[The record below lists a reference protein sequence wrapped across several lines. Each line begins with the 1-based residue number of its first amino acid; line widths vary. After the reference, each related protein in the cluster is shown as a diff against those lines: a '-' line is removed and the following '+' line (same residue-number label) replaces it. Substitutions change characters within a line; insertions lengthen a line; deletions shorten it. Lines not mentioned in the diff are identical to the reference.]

1 VTLLAGRYRLE
12 SLLGRGGMGEVYRAV
27 DTADGRVVAVKVLPA
42 AADRHHADR
51 MRREARV
58 VADLAGPHIVELLDA
73 GDDDG
78 RVYLAMRLVDGTDLR
93 RLLAGG
99 RLDPARAV
107 DILTQ
112 AADALDTA
120 HANGI
125 VHRDVKPANILLG
138 EDGTAYLT
146 DFGIAHPLDPEA
158 TRMTVTG
165 GYVGS
170 LDYIAP
176 EQLRGLDVTGT
187 ADVYSLTC
195 VLYECLTGRVPFPGA
210 GPAAKLA
217 AQLNSTPPAPSVFDP
232 RIPPALDLV
241 VATGMDKD
249 PHRRFGTA
257 GQLMAAAGAA
267 MTQPTQRTMPVPQG
281 DPALPGQ
288 QVIMRAIVA
297 ASAHDRP
304 GTGTD
309 LCPYP
314 GLRSFGTGDAAW
326 FHGRDPEVTDLLV
339 RLSGQLS
346 TGGPLVVVGAS
357 GTGKSSLLVAGLLPA
372 LDRAAETKWPRV
384 VLTPGDRP
392 VDTLAARLAG
402 VIHVDP
408 ATIAASIRTDRA
420 ASGPPASGPT
430 EQRRRP
436 GAKRPAPSSA
446 GREDAGYRPA
456 SRRAE
461 RGSPTPFGVCRIAA
475 ERVAEDGARLVL
487 VVDQFEQLFTD
498 GADPRERLAF
508 VTALAHAWPAL
519 VILSVRADFVPDC
532 IALEPLRASLDT
544 PFVVGPLGSEQLRQ
558 VITLPAEQAG
568 LVVEDGLVE
577 RLISDVGARDGLA
590 ENPLPRLAHALRAT
604 WQNRRG
610 NVLTLRGYQATGG
623 VDRAVAVTAD
633 QLYGQLT
640 PYGAAAMRATL
651 LRLVRVLPDG
661 GLVRR
666 LAARAELDEH
676 VLPALVDARLVS
688 VDDEGVRLSHDA
700 LLVAWPRLRAWVDAE
715 RADLLLRQ
723 RLDEAVTNWVDSGRE
738 RGDLYRGTRLQA
750 ALEWAGTH
758 VLTPPQR
765 DFLRAGERAQRRST
779 RRLRAVV
786 AALAVLLVASLAAS
800 AVAYYQARVSDD
812 RLADAES
819 RRLATLSDQYVD
831 TWPEQSQLLAAA
843 AWRRA
848 PTRQAREALLAAPN
862 QRLDTVLHGHDGPVQ
877 TVAFSPDGRFLA
889 SGGVDHTVRLWDL
902 STRRGR
908 VLFTARDAVNTV
920 AFSPNGRELAVASTD
935 ERLYLVRVATGAV
948 TRRIDHGAPV
958 VGVAYSPDGRR
969 VVTTNGT
976 PRLWNTATGRQL
988 GGPLLGAEDIVT
1000 SVVFTKDGQEVIG
1013 GGLDGT
1019 IRVWRAADQT
1029 LVRTIV
1035 TGGKVCQF
1043 VAYDPDRNV
1052 VACRLGTAI
1061 GRWDL
1066 ATGERV
1072 GSLLTGHT
1080 DTVADLAFGHG
1091 GQVLA
1096 SASSDRTVRLWYLAT
1111 GQQIGEPMRASDDD
1125 TFRIAFSPDSSRLAV
1140 ASGDG
1145 DVVLWRPELPVAA
1158 GKAETA
1164 DISLDG
1170 RLVAFASQEAG
1181 TVTVWD
1187 VARRRRE
1194 RVLRCPSA
1202 GAPVFSRDGTRIAA
1216 PCDDGLAVWQADG
1229 TEVARFGNL
1238 DAVAVAFSPDGR
1250 TLAVSST
1257 RGGDVDRGRLSL
1269 VSLSFS
1275 GAGARELWR
1284 SGKGRLVWSLAF
1296 SQSGDRLAAG
1306 TLGGEVRLWDV
1317 AGGRQIGGPF
1327 KGHVDGVQSVAFQ
1340 PHGNLLASAGWD
1352 NTVRLWDLDRHLPV
1366 SVPLVEHT
1374 DRPITLSFSPD
1385 GRRLASAGWDGVPL
1399 VWNVADRSV
1408 YAALHDQ
1415 GSVQAIRF
1423 VGGHDLVGTGPNG
1436 LVTRWDI
1443 DPASALADVC
1453 GRLSSLDGDQWRQFA
1468 PGVEYV
1474 AQC

>member
-12 SLLGRGGMGEVYRAV
+12 GLLGRGGMGEVYRAV
-27 DTADGRVVAVKVLPA
+27 DTSDGQVVAVKVLPA
-42 AADRHHADR
+42 AAGHQHADR
-51 MRREARV
+51 MRREAQV
-58 VADLAGPHIVELLDA
+58 VASLAGPHIVELLDA

-78 RVYLAMRLVDGTDLR
+78 RVYLAMRLVDGADLR

-112 AADALDTA
+112 VAEALDTA

-125 VHRDVKPANILLG
+125 VHRDVKPSNILLS

-146 DFGIAHPLDPEA
+146 DFGIARPLDPEV
-158 TRMTVTG
+158 TKMTVTG

-195 VLYECLTGRVPFPGA
+195 VLYECLTGNVPFPGA
-210 GPAAKLA
+210 EPAAKLA
-217 AQLNSTPPAPSVFDP
+217 AQLNSKPPAPSVFDP

-257 GQLMAAAGAA
+257 GQLMAAAEAA
-267 MTQPTQRTMPVPQG
+267 LSQPSQRTMPVLYG

-297 ASAHDRP
+297 ASAHENP

-314 GLRSFGTGDAAW
+314 GLRSFGTSDAAW
-326 FHGRDPEVTDLLV
+326 FHGRGTEVTDLLV

-346 TGGPLVVVGAS
+346 AGGPLVVVGAS
-357 GTGKSSLLVAGLLPA
+357 GIGKSSLLVAGLFPA
-372 LDRAAETKWPRV
+372 LDEAAETKWPRV

-408 ATIAASIRTDRA
+408 TTIATSIRQQ
-420 ASGPPASGPT
+420 PA
-430 EQRRRP
+430 R
-436 GAKRPAPSSA
+436 
-446 GREDAGYRPA
+446 
-456 SRRAE
+456 
-461 RGSPTPFGVCRIAA
+461 FGELCRTAA
-475 ERVAEDGARLVL
+475 ERVAKDGARLVL

-532 IALEPLRASLDT
+532 IALEPLRATLDT
-544 PFVVGPLGSEQLRQ
+544 PFVVGPLSTDQLRQ

-604 WQNRRG
+604 WQNRWG

-633 QLYGQLT
+633 QLYGQLN
-640 PYGAAAMRATL
+640 PYGEAAMRASL

-666 LAARAELDEH
+666 LAARDELDEH

-723 RLDEAVTNWVDSGRE
+723 RLDEAVTNWADSGRE

-750 ALEWAGTH
+750 ALEWAVTH
-758 VLTPPQR
+758 VLTSPQR
-765 DFLRAGERAQRRST
+765 DFLKSSERSQRRST
-779 RRLRAVV
+779 RRLRAVA

-800 AVAYYQARVSDD
+800 AVAYYQAQVSDD

-819 RRLATLSDQYVD
+819 RRLATLSDQYLD

-848 PTRQAREALLAAPN
+848 KTRQAREALLATQN
-862 QRLDTVLHGHDGPVQ
+862 QRLTTVLHGHKGPVQ
-877 TVAFSPDGRFLA
+877 TVAFSPDGKSLA
-889 SGGVDHTVRLWDL
+889 SGGVDNTVRLWDL
-902 STRRGR
+902 ATRRGK
-908 VLFTARDAVNTV
+908 VLFTAREAVNTI
-920 AFSPNGRELAVASTD
+920 AFSPNGKELAVASTD
-935 ERLYLVRVATGAV
+935 ETLYLVSVDTGTV
-948 TRRIDHGAPV
+948 KRRIDHGAPV
-958 VGVAYSPDGRR
+958 VGVAYSPDGRG

-976 PRLWNTATGRQL
+976 PQLWNTATGRQI
-988 GGPLLGAEDIVT
+988 GGPFLGAEDIVT
-1000 SVVFTKDGQEVIG
+1000 SVVFTEDGQEVIG
-1013 GGLDGT
+1013 GSTDGT

-1035 TGGKVCQF
+1035 TGDKVCQF

-1052 VACRLGTAI
+1052 VACRLGASI

-1072 GSLLTGHT
+1072 GDLLKGHT
-1080 DTVADLAFGHG
+1080 NTVEDLAFGHD

-1096 SASSDRTVRLWYLAT
+1096 STSADRTVRLWYLAT

-1145 DVVLWRPELPVAA
+1145 DVVLWRPQLPVAA
-1158 GKAETA
+1158 GNAETA
-1164 DISLDG
+1164 EISPDG
-1170 RLVAFASQEAG
+1170 RLVAFASQDAG

-1187 VARRRRE
+1187 VARRERKRE
-1194 RVLRCPSA
+1194 LRCPSA
-1202 GAPVFSRDGTRIAA
+1202 GAPTFSQDGTRIAA

-1238 DAVAVAFSPDGR
+1238 EAAAVAFSPDGR
-1250 TLAVSST
+1250 MLAVSSV
-1257 RGGDVDRGRLSL
+1257 RGGDMDSGRLSL
-1269 VSLSFS
+1269 VSLSS
-1275 GAGARELWR
+1275 AGTGARELWR
-1284 SGKGRLVWSLAF
+1284 SGKGNLVWSLAF
-1296 SQSGDRLAAG
+1296 SPSGDRLAAG
-1306 TLGGEVRLWDV
+1306 TLRGEVRLWDV
-1317 AGGRQIGGPF
+1317 AGGKEIGGPL
-1327 KGHVDGVQSVAFQ
+1327 KGHIDGVQSVEFQ

-1352 NTVRLWDLDRHLPV
+1352 NTVRLWDLDKHAPA

-1399 VWNVADRSV
+1399 VWNVADHSV

-1423 VGGHDLVGTGPNG
+1423 VDGKDLVGTGPNG
-1436 LVTRWDI
+1436 LITTWDI
-1443 DPASALADVC
+1443 DPATALADVC

-1468 PGVEYV
+1468 PDVEYIS
-1474 AQC
+1474 QC

>member
-12 SLLGRGGMGEVYRAV
+12 GLLGRGGMGEVHRAV
-27 DTADGRVVAVKVLPA
+27 DTSDGQVVAVKVLPA

-51 MRREARV
+51 MRREARI
-58 VADLAGPHIVELLDA
+58 VARLVGPHIVELLDA

-78 RVYLAMRLVDGTDLR
+78 RVYLAMRLVDGADLR

-112 AADALDTA
+112 VADALDTA

-125 VHRDVKPANILLG
+125 VHRDVKPSNILLSD
-138 EDGTAYLT
+138 EGTAYLT

-176 EQLRGLDVTGT
+176 EQLRGQDVTGA

-210 GPAAKLA
+210 EPAAKLA
-217 AQLNSTPPAPSVFDP
+217 AQLNSKPPAPSAFDP
-232 RIPPALDLV
+232 RVPPALDLV

-267 MTQPTQRTMPVPQG
+267 LSQPSRRTTPVPHG

-297 ASAHDRP
+297 ASAHDEP
-304 GTGTD
+304 GPGTD

-314 GLRSFGTGDAAW
+314 GLRSFGTSDAAW

-346 TGGPLVVVGAS
+346 AGGPLVVVGAS
-357 GTGKSSLLVAGLLPA
+357 GTGKSSLLVAGLFPA

-392 VDTLAARLAG
+392 VETLAARLAG
-402 VIHVDP
+402 VIRVDP
-408 ATIAASIRTDRA
+408 TTIAASIR
-420 ASGPPASGPT
+420 
-430 EQRRRP
+430 
-436 GAKRPAPSSA
+436 
-446 GREDAGYRPA
+446 
-456 SRRAE
+456 RRAE
-461 RGSPTPFGVCRIAA
+461 RGGPTPFGELCRIAA
-475 ERVAEDGARLVL
+475 ERVAEDGARLVI

-498 GADPRERLAF
+498 GADARERLAF
-508 VTALAHAWPAL
+508 ATALARAWPAL

-544 PFVVGPLGSEQLRQ
+544 PFVVGPLSTEQLRQ
-558 VITLPAEQAG
+558 VITRPAEQAG

-604 WQNRRG
+604 WQNRWG

-633 QLYGQLT
+633 RLYGQLT
-640 PYGAAAMRATL
+640 PHGEAAMRASL

-661 GLVRR
+661 GLARR
-666 LAARAELDEH
+666 RAARGELDDH
-676 VLPALVDARLVS
+676 VLPLLVDARLVS

-723 RLDEAVTNWVDSGRE
+723 RLDEAVTNWADSGRE

-750 ALEWAGTH
+750 ALEWAVTH
-758 VLTPPQR
+758 VLTPSQR
-765 DFLRAGERAQRRST
+765 DFLRASERSQRRST

-800 AVAYYQARVSDD
+800 AVAYHQARVSDD
-812 RLADAES
+812 QLADAES
-819 RRLATLSDQYVD
+819 RRLATLSDQYLD

-848 PTRQAREALLAAPN
+848 PTRQAREALLATRN
-862 QRLDTVLHGHDGPVQ
+862 QRLETVLHGHRGPVQ
-877 TVAFSPDGRFLA
+877 TVAFSPDGKSLV

-908 VLFTARDAVNTV
+908 VLFTARDAVNTI

-935 ERLYLVRVATGAV
+935 EDLYLVSVATGAV
-948 TRRIDHGAPV
+948 RRRIGHGVPV
-958 VGVAYSPDGRR
+958 VGVAYSPDGHS

-976 PRLWNTATGRQL
+976 PQLWDTATGRRI
-988 GGPLLGAEDIVT
+988 GGPLLGAGDIVT
-1000 SVVFTKDGQEVIG
+1000 SVVFTEDGREVIG
-1013 GGLDGT
+1013 GSVDGT
-1019 IRVWRAADQT
+1019 IRVWRTADQT

-1035 TGGKVCQF
+1035 TGDEVCQF
-1043 VAYDPDRNV
+1043 VAYDPVRNV
-1052 VACRLGTAI
+1052 VACRLGTAV

-1072 GSLLTGHT
+1072 GDLLKGHT
-1080 DTVADLAFGHG
+1080 DTVSDLAFGHD

-1111 GQQIGEPMRASDDD
+1111 GQQIDEPMRASDDD
-1125 TFRIAFSPDSSRLAV
+1125 TFRITFSPAGGRLAV

-1158 GKAETA
+1158 GNAETA
-1164 DISLDG
+1164 EISPDG
-1170 RLVAFASQEAG
+1170 RLVAFASQDAG
-1181 TVTVWD
+1181 TVSVWD
-1187 VARRRRE
+1187 VARRERR

-1202 GAPVFSRDGTRIAA
+1202 GAPTFSRDAARLAA
-1216 PCDDGLAVWQADG
+1216 PCDDGLAVWRVDG

-1238 DAVAVAFSPDGR
+1238 DAAAVAFGPDGR
-1250 TLAVSST
+1250 TLAVSSV
-1257 RGGDVDRGRLSL
+1257 RDGDVDSGRLSL
-1269 VSLSFS
+1269 VSLSSS

-1296 SQSGDRLAAG
+1296 SPGGDRLAAG

-1317 AGGRQIGGPF
+1317 AGGEEIGGPLR
-1327 KGHVDGVQSVAFQ
+1327 GHIDGVQSVAFQ

-1352 NTVRLWDLDRHLPV
+1352 NTVRLWDLERHAPA

-1399 VWNVADRSV
+1399 VWNVADHSV

-1423 VGGHDLVGTGPNG
+1423 AGGHDLVGTGPNG
-1436 LVTRWDI
+1436 LITTWDI
-1443 DPASALADVC
+1443 DPPSALADVC
-1453 GRLSSLDGDQWRQFA
+1453 GRLSPLDGDQWRQFA
-1468 PGVEYV
+1468 PDVEYI